1 MKKKLLVSMLML
13 GLLLTFASGNLFSE
27 GEAKLKNLNYGHIS
41 FVDKSATVVHQDKT
55 KHKAVVNLPVAPGDQ
70 IITGDDGRCEIQF
83 DNGTIIRL
91 DKNTRLRVTTILAPT
106 LTTKWKV
113 TTLHLMR
120 GQLYSMIQSYNR
132 EMFQIITPNAAFD
145 LKKRSAGTIRINDDG
160 NTFIYVDK
168 GKLDVMFGDKI
179 DSVKTDVI
187 KSKVAC
193 LISQDHKIS
202 RTDDTRDLEFVGWN
216 DYVNRNFKD
225 LHYGVSKVPKKV
237 LRGNKGL
244 IYWAEKWSNLFG
256 EWVYDDIFG
265 YVWKPADEIFAF
277 SKRPFFHANYVKVNG
292 ELILVPTQPWGWAP
306 AHLGTWVWMKWG
318 WTWVPGDAF
327 STGIQTW
334 NSHFYANSA
343 DYWIYQIY
351 GGYPLYYYYRQY
363 GYSRW
368 VHEYQ
373 VRYKRPAPKKPNLK
387 DVPTSVRTLIS
398 KMNKA
403 KVEKLKAKFGNNRP
417 DAMIS
422 KTKLAHF
429 FKDNRLSKK
438 KGRKMVLATS
448 ARETISRKN
457 AKDLLSRPHQ
467 GQLRDKKG
475 ISKHM
480 IEKNKINLTRL
491 PKMKQRG
498 FRDFNPDI
506 RWAVKKGYTVN
517 YSSKKNAIV
526 CPNLKVNSR
535 NIPKNLRSKLRA
547 GGNRYTSRRSRGGSS
562 YYSSNTTSSSSTST
576 SSSGTTTS
584 TRSSVGSK
592 SGGSKSNVTGS
603 KKN

>member
-27 GEAKLKNLNYGHIS
+27 GEANLDYGHIS
-41 FVDKSATVVHQDKT
+41 FVDKAATVVHQDKT

-91 DKNTRLRVTTILAPT
+91 DKNTRLRVTTIMAPT

-145 LKKRSAGTIRINDDG
+145 LKKRSASTIRINDNG

-168 GKLDVMFGDKI
+168 GKMDVMFGI
-179 DSVKTDVI
+179 DINSVKTDVI
-187 KSKVAC
+187 KSKIAC
-193 LISQDHKIS
+193 TISSDHKIS
-202 RTDDTRDLEFVGWN
+202 RTEETKDLEFVGWN
-216 DYVNRNFKD
+216 EYVNRNFKD
-225 LHYGVSKVPKKV
+225 LHYGLSKVPKKIY
-237 LRGNKGL
+237 RQNKGL
-244 IYWAEKWSNLFG
+244 VYWAERWSNLFG
-256 EWVYDDIFG
+256 EWVYDGIFG

-277 SKRPFFHANYVKVNG
+277 SKRPFFHANYVRVNG
-292 ELILVPTQPWGWAP
+292 ELILVPSQPWGWAP
-306 AHLGTWVWMKWG
+306 AHMGTWVWMKWG
-318 WTWVPGDAF
+318 WTWVPGSAF
-327 STGIQTW
+327 STGIAQYQS
-334 NSHFYANSA
+334 NFYFNTM
-343 DYWIYQIY
+343 DYWINQIY
-351 GGYPLYYYYRQY
+351 GNYHLYYTYRRFGYARWRDDYTRYY
-363 GYSRW
+363 
-368 VHEYQ
+368 
-373 VRYKRPAPKKPNLK
+373 KKPAPRKPSLK
-387 DVPTSVRTLIS
+387 DVPTSVRTLIT

-403 KVEKLKAKFGNNRP
+403 KVDKLKAKFGNNRP

-422 KTKLAHF
+422 KDKLARF
-429 FKDNRLSKK
+429 FKDGKISKK
-438 KGRKMVLATS
+438 TGKKMVLANS

-457 AKDLLSRPHQ
+457 AKDILSRPYQ
-467 GQLRDKKG
+467 GKIRDKKG
-475 ISKHM
+475 TSRHM
-480 IEKNKINLTRL
+480 IEKSKHAISRI

-498 FRDFNPDI
+498 FRDFNPDL
-506 RWAVKKGYTVN
+506 RWAISKGYTVN
-517 YSSKKNAIV
+517 YSSKTNAVV

-535 NIPKNLRSKLRA
+535 TIPKNMRAKLRHRGIRGSKRGRS
-547 GGNRYTSRRSRGGSS
+547 GGGS
-562 YYSSNTTSSSSTST
+562 YYSSTSSSSSSSTSSSGSTT
-576 SSSGTTTS
+576 SSKSS
-584 TRSSVGSK
+584 TGSK